1 MFSSIITKAASV
13 VEAAMAD
20 RKGVTSLEYGV
31 VAAALIAAVT
41 AGMATLST
49 SLTDAFIALG
59 AAITKAF

>member
-41 AGMATLST
+41 AGMTVLATDLG
-49 SLTDAFIALG
+49 LAFASLG
-59 AAITKAF
+59 ATITTAF